1 MYKGIAFFDLDHTLY
16 NEQTRVDPEVADAMH
31 QLKRNN
37 ILPVISTG
45 RNLFE
50 IPNTMRQTGIDTVVS
65 ANGSYVIFEGKPVY
79 KALLDKQVVKDFVEF
94 AKSNHEATTVM
105 NSTGARINFINDI
118 VRGNYNF
125 INSRM
130 PNLGVDDFI
139 EKQEVVMMLINTKG
153 PDEKYIDRFKDTLT
167 FSETRPSVW
176 ILSILAVP
184 RKKGIQELIAN
195 AKLQGIPTY
204 AFGDGN
210 NDIPMLDFVDHPV
223 VMENGLPQVKE
234 YAEFITTKNIDH
246 GIVNGLKHFDLL

>member
-31 QLKRNN
+31 QLKANN
-37 ILPVISTG
+37 VLPVISTG

-50 IPNTMRQTGIDTVVS
+50 IPNTMKQTGIDTVVS

-79 KALLDKQVVKDFVEF
+79 KALIDKQIVEEFVEF

-105 NSTGARINFINDI
+105 NSTGAKINFINDI
-118 VRGNYNF
+118 VRGNYKF

-130 PNLGVDDFI
+130 PNLGVEDFI
-139 EKQEVVMMLINTKG
+139 KKQEVVMMLINTKG
-153 PDEKYIDRFKDTLT
+153 PDDHYINHFKDSLT
-167 FSETRPSVW
+167 FFRNTPFSMDIVHIGS
-176 ILSILAVP
+176 SK
-184 RKKGIQELIAN
+184 KKGIQELIAN
-195 AKLQGIPTY
+195 AKLDGIPTY

-223 VMENGLPQVKE
+223 VMENGLPHVKE
-234 YAEFITTKNIDH
+234 YAEYITTKNTDH
-246 GIVNGLKHFDLL
+246 GIVNGLKHFNLL